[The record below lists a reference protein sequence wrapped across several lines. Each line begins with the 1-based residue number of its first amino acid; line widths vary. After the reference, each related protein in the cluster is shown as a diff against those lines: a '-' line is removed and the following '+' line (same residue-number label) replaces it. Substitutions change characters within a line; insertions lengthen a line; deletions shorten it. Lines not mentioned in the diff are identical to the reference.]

1 MFALVKRPFV
11 LRDVRLPSDVIKGC
25 ADVDTVPKTLLE
37 YSCITLV
44 VPDTLRDASVPR
56 EVTFGC
62 VEVTSE
68 PTIDVRLV

>member
-11 LRDVRLPSDVIKGC
+11 FRDDRLPSDVMSGWFE
-25 ADVDTVPKTLLE
+25 VETVPNTLLE

>member
-37 YSCITLV
+37 YNCVTFEVPLTLSEV
-44 VPDTLRDASVPR
+44 SVPR

-68 PTIDVRLV
+68 PTIDVKLV